1 MTIYKGKIMQNLSRR
16 RFVATTLAA
25 GAALALPSLS
35 FAEGG
40 SLADI
45 KKRGKLTV
53 GTEAAY
59 EPFEFVENGKVV
71 GYGHDVLQLIAA
83 KLGVELEQMNLPFQG
98 LLPGLMSRKFDFV
111 ATSVGITPERARR
124 FAFTQP
130 VGVVRS
136 VLMVRVDDASIKQ
149 DMDIAGKIIG
159 TQMGSSSQ
167 PVAEEFEKRLKEKNG
182 KGYADTKLFQAY
194 PDVSNALANKT
205 VDVAL
210 MPSNIAAV
218 QMRKQPGAF
227 RIAGEIGQAKLLAW
241 VANPKDLEIRQFIN
255 DTFDELR
262 ASNQLLELQ
271 KKWFGAPMD
280 TPRTNYLP
288 DGAI

>member
-1 MTIYKGKIMQNLSRR
+1 
-16 RFVATTLAA
+16 
-25 GAALALPSLS
+25 
-35 FAEGG
+35 
-40 SLADI
+40 
-45 KKRGKLTV
+45 
-53 GTEAAY
+53 
-59 EPFEFVENGKVV
+59 
-71 GYGHDVLQLIAA
+71 
-83 KLGVELEQMNLPFQG
+83 MNLPFQG

-149 DMDIAGKIIG
+149 DTDIAGKIIG

-167 PVAEEFEKRLKEKNG
+167 PVAEEFEKAARRRHQAVPGLSRRL
-182 KGYADTKLFQAY
+182 
-194 PDVSNALANKT
+194 NALANKT

-241 VANPKDLEIRQFIN
+241 VANRKTSKNPPVHQRH
-255 DTFDELR
+255 LR
-262 ASNQLLELQ
+262 RTAPATSCWNCEEVVP
-271 KKWFGAPMD
+271 GAPWTRRAPATCPRQRHLGG
-280 TPRTNYLP
+280 TPMLDWLNQN
-288 DGAI
+288 GALAPFLHGVVVGHGDHPGGIGGGVRHRHRPGVRAAAGALLALRPLGWGWSCCGSAPYAARPPSSTC

>member
-1 MTIYKGKIMQNLSRR
+1 
-16 RFVATTLAA
+16 
-25 GAALALPSLS
+25 
-35 FAEGG
+35 
-40 SLADI
+40 
-45 KKRGKLTV
+45 
-53 GTEAAY
+53 
-59 EPFEFVENGKVV
+59 
-71 GYGHDVLQLIAA
+71 
-83 KLGVELEQMNLPFQG
+83 
-98 LLPGLMSRKFDFV
+98 
-111 ATSVGITPERARR
+111 
-124 FAFTQP
+124 
-130 VGVVRS
+130 
-136 VLMVRVDDASIKQ
+136 
-149 DMDIAGKIIG
+149 
-159 TQMGSSSQ
+159 
-167 PVAEEFEKRLKEKNG
+167 
-182 KGYADTKLFQAY
+182 
-194 PDVSNALANKT
+194 LANKT

-280 TPRTNYLP
+280 TPRANYLP